1 MALEIFCS
9 PVQAQGESP
18 RRVKGGVERSHMEK
32 ASWDSWQ
39 HPCSFG
45 TGSTATQAPRLGAG
59 CLIGEQIPTNCNRIC
74 RASLRRGMG
83 AKGRELLRF
92 ARKWFT
98 DRGVG
103 P

>member
-1 MALEIFCS
+1 
-9 PVQAQGESP
+9 
-18 RRVKGGVERSHMEK
+18 MEK